1 MALTSSLRTVGTNNT
16 LYVSA
21 LNVTVYPI
29 TINSRTEVGR
39 FSILSREQAE
49 QLIQIDPQ
57 LITLAKSRNKDDYF
71 SELTQPIQDFT
82 QHKPGQTMRPPL
94 EYRKLWFPTPET
106 CEDPSNLQLLQH
118 EIYDL
123 I

>member
-21 LNVTVYPI
+21 LNVTVHPI
-29 TINSRTEVGR
+29 AINSRTEVGR
-39 FSILSREQAE
+39 FSILSREQAD
-49 QLIQIDPQ
+49 QLIQIDPK

-71 SELTQPIQDFT
+71 SQLFQPIQDFT

-94 EYRKLWFPTPET
+94 EYK
-106 CEDPSNLQLLQH
+106 
-118 EIYDL
+118 
-123 I
+123 